1 MTGDSGQTGEGG
13 VVQEEMEEGQQMESS
28 IEGGRNVE
36 RNKTNRSNGRD
47 MRRGDE
53 MEKWMIEQN

>member
-28 IEGGRNVE
+28 IEGGR
-36 RNKTNRSNGRD
+36 
-47 MRRGDE
+47 
-53 MEKWMIEQN
+53 EKC